1 MRSFSVIVVS
11 LLTVSLFSFS
21 GCSSKRSSGYKH
33 QQSYQRHY
41 ALIIHAERKATPAAR
56 KVLQMTRKMARSGE
70 IIRGGCWDY
79 LNAAYLRAGYPYDK
93 RQRVYQS
100 RKSGPYAPL
109 SMIRPG
115 DWLYYINHS
124 YNGIEHSGM
133 FIDWID
139 RDRHIAL
146 ILSYAGER
154 RKEAARYKRYDISN
168 VYSIMRPMDWL

>member
-1 MRSFSVIVVS
+1 MRPFHLILIF

-21 GCSSKRSSGYKH
+21 NCSSKRSTAYKH
-33 QQSYQRHY
+33 QQSYNRHY
-41 ALIIHAERKATPAAR
+41 AVIINAERKATHAGQRVLRTAR
-56 KVLQMTRKMARSGE
+56 EMSTSGE
-70 IIRGGCWDY
+70 IIRGACWDY
-79 LNAAYLRAGYPYDK
+79 LNTAYLRAGYPHDK
-93 RQRVYQS
+93 RQRVYLS
-100 RKSGPYAPL
+100 RKSGPYAPAH
-109 SMIRPG
+109 MIRPG

-154 RKEAARYKRYDISN
+154 RREAARYKRYDLSN
-168 VYSIMRPMDWL
+168 VYSIMRPVD